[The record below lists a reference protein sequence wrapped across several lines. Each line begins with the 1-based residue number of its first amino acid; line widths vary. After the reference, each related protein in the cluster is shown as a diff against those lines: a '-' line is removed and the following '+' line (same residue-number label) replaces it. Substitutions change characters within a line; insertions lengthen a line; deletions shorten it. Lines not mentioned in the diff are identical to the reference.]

1 MALFEAAIP
10 KKHRAKF
17 VRAVAARRAL
27 NELYRREKPPTDAQI
42 HAKTRADY
50 VAMNAL
56 PLLYQGLAAK
66 RAGR

>member
-1 MALFEAAIP
+1 MSLFEAVIP

-27 NELYRREKPPTDAQI
+27 KELYRRDKPPTDAQI
-42 HAKTRADY
+42 TSKTNADY
-50 VAMNAL
+50 KAMSAL
-56 PLLYQGLAAK
+56 PLTLQALAAK